1 VNRLVW
7 WALGTSILLLV
18 AVPISV
24 VLSRPEDE
32 VGSLEALR
40 RTKVPAPAEAGLGG
54 LGVPMVRVR
63 SGLLASRSTRR
74 DGDIPERLRI
84 GAIDVDAPILP
95 VGVTAGTTQIPADV
109 HEVGWYRFG
118 GRPGTSG
125 STLLVAHVSSGTQ
138 GPGVFFRLRDLVP
151 GDDVVVEM
159 RDGSSSV
166 FRVIARWSYA
176 KEALPDR
183 LFDRT
188 GPAMLAL
195 VTCGGPYSQATGRYE
210 DNIVVYAVPRGTG
223 A

>member
-7 WALGTSILLLV
+7 WAGSTSILVLV
-18 AVPISV
+18 FLP
-24 VLSRPEDE
+24 VLVLVSRPESE

-40 RTKVPAPAEAGLGG
+40 RSEVPAPAETDVGG
-54 LGVPMVRVR
+54 LGLPMVGVR
-63 SGLLASRSTRR
+63 SGLLASKAIRR
-74 DGDIPERLRI
+74 PEGEIPERLRI
-84 GAIDVDAPILP
+84 GAIAVDAPILP
-95 VGVTAGTTQIPADV
+95 VGVTAGTTEIPADV

-118 GRPGTSG
+118 GRPGRSG

-138 GPGVFFRLRDLVP
+138 GAGVFFRLRDLVP
-151 GDDVVVEM
+151 GDDVRVEM

-183 LFDRT
+183 LFGRT

-195 VTCGGPYSQATGRYE
+195 VTCGGPYSEATGRYE
-210 DNIVVYAVPRGTG
+210 DNIVVYAVPRG
-223 A
+223 